1 MPPPPKSAI
10 RHTTIV
16 GAPVSDSETP
26 DASMLNPD
34 SKPDSKAKVKTTE
47 TVDSGYRPG
56 HIARGLTKVY
66 IQLGAIVKLLDPV
79 MGDAL
84 IGNAKK
90 CAESLDQLAKE
101 SPAVRRALESLLST
115 NAWVAVG
122 IAHAPLFMALPPVRK
137 NVLKGMSAMM
147 GENSAEEFSTALLY
161 EMSHGTS
168 DAS

>member
-1 MPPPPKSAI
+1 MPDSD
-10 RHTTIV
+10 
-16 GAPVSDSETP
+16 AP
-26 DASMLNPD
+26 LIQPD
-34 SKPDSKAKVKTTE
+34 SKPDNKAKAKTTE
-47 TVDSGYRPG
+47 TVDPGYRPG

-66 IQLGAIVKLLDPV
+66 IQIGAFVKLLDPI

-115 NAWVAVG
+115 NAWVAVA

-147 GENSAEEFSTALLY
+147 GEEQAEEINTAFLY
-161 EMSHGTS
+161 EMTHRTS
-168 DAS
+168 DVS